1 MRVYRADQPGIF
13 QGPSPIRLWIVDLR
27 YDLKDHAVSERPVG
41 QGILRVTA
49 DGIEVRGFPPVAGVA
64 LGRLVIPN
72 NFVLAYTDQ
81 NKHFIFWQAKAVRF
95 QSCNLISV

>member
-49 DGIEVRGFPPVAGVA
+49 HWIEVQDLPARCRVD
-64 LGRLVIPN
+64 LGWFGRSKRLI
-72 NFVLAYTDQ
+72 
-81 NKHFIFWQAKAVRF
+81 
-95 QSCNLISV
+95 LIYP